1 MPSWTCL
8 ACCSLFLSLSVTWI
22 QGLIS
27 SPVQPIRKISL
38 EVRSTR
44 LIAWIVYFWV
54 DSWAHCTS
62 SPGPVCRSRAPP
74 CTPSRR
80 SAGGRRTG
88 STCWWS
94 RSWLC
99 HSKTGELRV
108 LIIHLAQHHADLPCQ
123 LSDAV
128 EVCLVLVVGVVV
140 QLEGLAGA
148 AGHGLVR
155 GAQLQRLLGLPGR
168 VDGSSLPGAACSNN
182 SMMFD
187 VMKMGP
193 QFFSLVFP
201 RHTTNNFHTLW
212 DYDSFQSFQV
222 LTNALRHHGNSLSFG
237 ISPWGA
243 AGIQERTFKR
253 Q

>member
-8 ACCSLFLSLSVTWI
+8 ACCSLFLSLSVIWI

-44 LIAWIVYFWV
+44 LTACIVYFWV

-99 HSKTGELRV
+99 HSKTGKLRV

-182 SMMFD
+182 SLMWWKWVQNVFHWY
-187 VMKMGP
+187 
-193 QFFSLVFP
+193 SLVTQPTIFI
-201 RHTTNNFHTLW
+201 HYETMTHFKAFK
-212 DYDSFQSFQV
+212 Y
-222 LTNALRHHGNSLSFG
+222 
-237 ISPWGA
+237 SPMHCDIMATVSPLVFLHEG
-243 AGIQERTFKR
+243 QLEYKKEHSRR